1 MVRRIEVTFEQNE
14 YSALLKMADEEL
26 RNPSD
31 QLRHIFRVEMER
43 RKMNNSIEMAKEENY
58 EDVL

>member
-14 YSALLKMADEEL
+14 FSALLKMADEEL

-31 QLRHIFRVEMER
+31 QLRHIFRLEMDRRNKDDRIEIAEPER
-43 RKMNNSIEMAKEENY
+43 N
-58 EDVL
+58 EDGK

>member
-1 MVRRIEVTFEQNE
+1 MVRRIEVTFEQYE

-31 QLRHIFRVEMER
+31 QLRHIFRLEMDR
-43 RKMNNSIEMAKEENY
+43 RNKNDAIEINKHDENG
-58 EDVL
+58 DVQ